1 MTTNDKQVESTQKK
15 TNGKRKFVEWSEED
29 DLKLTG
35 CFEKYGSDWRKIKDE
50 LGCNRSLEQIRKRA
64 RHLNLN
70 KPKRTRKTVNN
81 NTSSNKTP
89 IKKTKIKATT
99 PNTTPTKA
107 RSRLIPILPAGSAP
121 PPPLSIPNNHQFSST
136 SHSSSNINLLSDGV
150 DDNTTKTLEKNVLLL
165 NHVEITA
172 KNDPE
177 LNKIIAAF
185 DLSPD
190 EANKIGP
197 DYHSVYTYLSWSLK
211 YNSRDLIDERMDI
224 GKVILKSFIDHLIN
238 NTNELFTQRQRK
250 FIMQKLYLLKQAL
263 TPGGN
268 EKITIESSTLSNPL
282 SIPSDLLKS
291 MRTRIMIF
299 SCDIR

>member
-1 MTTNDKQVESTQKK
+1 MTNDKQVESTQKK
-15 TNGKRKFVEWSEED
+15 TYGKRKFVEWSEEE

-70 KPKRTRKTVNN
+70 KPKRARKTVNN

-89 IKKTKIKATT
+89 NKKTKTKATT
-99 PNTTPTKA
+99 PNTTTPTKA
-107 RSRLIPILPAGSAP
+107 RSRLIPILPA
-121 PPPLSIPNNHQFSST
+121 
-136 SHSSSNINLLSDGV
+136 
-150 DDNTTKTLEKNVLLL
+150 
-165 NHVEITA
+165 
-172 KNDPE
+172 
-177 LNKIIAAF
+177 
-185 DLSPD
+185 
-190 EANKIGP
+190 
-197 DYHSVYTYLSWSLK
+197 DYRSVYTYLSWSLK

-224 GKVILKSFIDHLIN
+224 GEKPELTSKGKVILKSFIDHLIN

-268 EKITIESSTLSNPL
+268 EKITIGSSTPSNPL

-291 MRTRIMIF
+291 VYKY
-299 SCDIR
+299 

>member
-1 MTTNDKQVESTQKK
+1 MTNDKQVESTQKK
-15 TNGKRKFVEWSEED
+15 TYGKRKFVEWSEEE

-50 LGCNRSLEQIRKRA
+50 LGCNRSLEQIRKCA

-89 IKKTKIKATT
+89 NKKTKIKATT

-107 RSRLIPILPAGSAP
+107 RSRLIPILPAV
-121 PPPLSIPNNHQFSST
+121 PNNHQFSST
-136 SHSSSNINLLSDGV
+136 SHSSSNINLLSDRV
-150 DDNTTKTLEKNVLLL
+150 DDNTTT
-165 NHVEITA
+165 I
-172 KNDPE
+172 
-177 LNKIIAAF
+177 
-185 DLSPD
+185 
-190 EANKIGP
+190 KIGP

-224 GKVILKSFIDHLIN
+224 GEKPELTSKGKVILKSFIDHLIN

-268 EKITIESSTLSNPL
+268 EKITIGSSTL
-282 SIPSDLLKS
+282 
-291 MRTRIMIF
+291 
-299 SCDIR
+299 

>member
-1 MTTNDKQVESTQKK
+1 
-15 TNGKRKFVEWSEED
+15 
-29 DLKLTG
+29 
-35 CFEKYGSDWRKIKDE
+35 YGSDWRKIKDE
-50 LGCNRSLEQIRKRA
+50 LGCNRSLEQIRKCA

-89 IKKTKIKATT
+89 NKKTKIKATT

-107 RSRLIPILPAGSAP
+107 RSRLIPILPAA
-121 PPPLSIPNNHQFSST
+121 I
-136 SHSSSNINLLSDGV
+136 
-150 DDNTTKTLEKNVLLL
+150 
-165 NHVEITA
+165 
-172 KNDPE
+172 
-177 LNKIIAAF
+177 
-185 DLSPD
+185 
-190 EANKIGP
+190 KIGP

-224 GKVILKSFIDHLIN
+224 GEKPELTSKGKVILKSFIDHLIN

-268 EKITIESSTLSNPL
+268 EKITIGSSTL
-282 SIPSDLLKS
+282 
-291 MRTRIMIF
+291 M
-299 SCDIR
+299 